1 MSPNMEGFALLSR
14 ILIIVVCVA
23 GWLLA
28 VEGADTTIIGGETR
42 VIDGDTLEVKGE
54 RVRLQ
59 GIDAPEKGQLCENAL
74 GNLYLCGRAAT
85 RALRERIG
93 DRNVSCAID
102 AQRDRYGRALGVCAL
117 RGGDLNAWLVSQG
130 HALAYRRYSLEY
142 VEQEEAAR
150 AAGRGIWAGEFV
162 APWDWRAGKRLAAAA
177 EDSQGEA
184 LDALALYDDNG
195 NGRITCKEARGHG
208 IAPVSRDHP
217 AYPYMDDRDGDGVVC
232 E

>member
-1 MSPNMEGFALLSR
+1 MAPNMEGFALLSR

-59 GIDAPEKGQLCENAL
+59 GIDAPEKGQSCEN
-74 GNLYLCGRAAT
+74 GSGELYPCGQVAIL
-85 RALRERIG
+85 ALRERIG

-130 HALAYRRYSLEY
+130 HALAYRRYSLKY

-162 APWDWRAGKRLAAAA
+162 APWDWRAGKRLAATS